1 MIMFLFI
8 KFQILDAIDE
18 PSYQRLEQP
27 EYCPRDFYDVMLKCW
42 EHDPESRPKFTE
54 LLLMLPQIKPERV
67 QAKRDGPLVT
77 DDKDFLPFQQ
87 LDIITVLDKR

>member
-1 MIMFLFI
+1 MCPFI
-8 KFQILDAIDE
+8 FACQILDAIDE
-18 PSYQRLEQP
+18 PSCQRLGQP
-27 EYCPRDFYDVMLKCW
+27 ECCPRDFYDVMLKCW

-67 QAKRDGPLVT
+67 QAK
-77 DDKDFLPFQQ
+77 KDCPFASDEKDYLPYQQ